1 MNEFSRTRL
10 TLLILTLIPAGLFQA
25 RAAAISWTNTI
36 EGAWSAVTNWSS
48 NPVPA
53 SVAPVLIPNAD
64 TYTVTGN
71 LSPTLVSRIGGSPS
85 GPQARANGGFTLT
98 LA

>member
-25 RAAAISWTNTI
+25 RAAAISWTNTV
-36 EGAWSAVTNWSS
+36 GGFWSAVTNWSP

-53 SVAPVLIPNAD
+53 SGDPGLIPNAD

-71 LSPTLVSRIGGSPS
+71 LSPTLVSRTVGSPS
-85 GPQARANGGFTLT
+85 GPRPAPMQGSRSP
-98 LA
+98 